1 MYVIGRDLRA
11 RTNGFSRKL
20 AEKAH
25 ETVLAL
31 RQEMEVFR
39 VEEKAAGTVVL
50 SEMRSEYKRQKHL
63 EYLNEERKQ
72 GMLIS

>member
-1 MYVIGRDLRA
+1 M
-11 RTNGFSRKL
+11 
-20 AEKAH
+20 
-25 ETVLAL
+25 LAL

-39 VEEKAAGTVVL
+39 AEEKAAGTVVL
-50 SEMRSEYKRQKHL
+50 SEMRSKHKRQKHL